1 MSGIYSELN
10 KERKIFF
17 EDFGDRFDS
26 EERGFQVDAQYLF
39 RTSNFN
45 LVTGVGV
52 YKTDVERSA
61 PTFGGDSF
69 TRDQYTAYIYG
80 NIRWPKNLIW
90 TIGGSYD
97 SFEQFDTNVV
107 DDVHPKLGLQWNLTD
122 DLRLRLAY
130 IETVKRALLVD
141 QTIEPTQVAA
151 FNQFFDDQQGTR
163 AKRYGIGIDAR
174 FAQTVY
180 GGLEASNRDLVVP
193 LNFFNSDEIFEDE
206 WREQFYRAY
215 LYWTPFR
222 EWVATAEFRW
232 ERFKI
237 EEEAISFV
245 NRPTRV
251 DTRTVPFT
259 LSYFNPGGFFA
270 RFGMAYVRQQIDERA
285 FDFSRFEAVEF
296 DDTENF
302 VVLNA
307 AIGYRLPK
315 RWGIVT
321 LGATNLLDEEFKFQD
336 DSFRT
341 LTAANVDGTTR
352 AIPGLRSN
360 VNFLPDRML
369 FAAITLSF

>member
-1 MSGIYSELN
+1 M
-10 KERKIFF
+10 
-17 EDFGDRFDS
+17 
-26 EERGFQVDAQYLF
+26 
-39 RTSNFN
+39 
-45 LVTGVGV
+45 
-52 YKTDVERSA
+52 
-61 PTFGGDSF
+61 
-69 TRDQYTAYIYG
+69 
-80 NIRWPKNLIW
+80 
-90 TIGGSYD
+90 
-97 SFEQFDTNVV
+97 
-107 DDVHPKLGLQWNLTD
+107 
-122 DLRLRLAY
+122 RLAY

>member
-1 MSGIYSELN
+1 MLTQG
-10 KERKIFF
+10 
-17 EDFGDRFDS
+17 
-26 EERGFQVDAQYLF
+26 
-39 RTSNFN
+39 
-45 LVTGVGV
+45 
-52 YKTDVERSA
+52 
-61 PTFGGDSF
+61 
-69 TRDQYTAYIYG
+69 
-80 NIRWPKNLIW
+80 
-90 TIGGSYD
+90 
-97 SFEQFDTNVV
+97 

-122 DLRLRLAY
+122 HLRLRLAY
-130 IETVKRALLVD
+130 METVKRALLVD

-151 FNQFFDDQQGTR
+151 FNQFFDDQRGTR

-174 FAQTVY
+174 FAPTVY

-193 LNFFNSDEIFEDE
+193 LIFNRDEIFEEE
-206 WREQFYRAY
+206 WREQFYGAY

-232 ERFKI
+232 DRFKI
-237 EEEAISFV
+237 EEEPISFV
-245 NRPTRV
+245 NCPTRV

-259 LSYFNPGGFFA
+259 LSYFNPGGFFS
-270 RFGMAYVRQQIDERA
+270 RIGIAYVRQQIDELA
-285 FDFSRFEAVEF
+285 FDFRRFEAVEF

-341 LTAANVDGTTR
+341 LTPAGVGAAFNI

-360 VNFLPDRML
+360 ANFLPDRML
-369 FAAITLSF
+369 FATITLSF